1 LPRPKETTT
10 TTPSSQAPAACI
22 LAYLIPGLGHL
33 YLQRRTKGL
42 VFLVAIGALFA
53 LGLAMDARLT
63 LPESLGDPLALLRS
77 VAQVGMGLPYFL
89 MRILGFG
96 LSPELVKS
104 VTHEYGST
112 FTEVGGLLNILVVLD
127 AYDIAVGRKQ

>member
-1 LPRPKETTT
+1 LPRPKEP
-10 TTPSSQAPAACI
+10 TTPSTQAPAACI

-33 YLQRRTKGL
+33 YLKRGPKGL
-42 VFLVAIGALFA
+42 VFLFAIGTLFA
-53 LGLAMDARLT
+53 MGLAMDARLS

-89 MRILGFG
+89 MRILGYG
-96 LSPELVKS
+96 LSPDLVRS

-112 FTEVGGLLNILVVLD
+112 FTEVAGLLNVLVILD
-127 AYDIAVGRKQ
+127 AYDIAVGRKS